1 MMKEIILNAADDV
14 AEAISETVSEMAE
27 EVSEAGASGA
37 STWDII
43 KGYVVEYGLRLLI
56 ALVVLFVGL
65 KLINVLVKRIKT
77 RKALKNMDNSAATML
92 GSFLGIA
99 LKVILFVT
107 VIGILGIPMTSVI
120 TIIGT
125 VSLAI
130 GLALQGSLA
139 NFAGGLMIIIF
150 KPFRLGDFI
159 VNHTD
164 SGVVTDMGVFY
175 TTLTTPDNRVIT
187 VPNSLLSNATVVN
200 YSVSETRRVDLDI
213 AVAYDTDTDIAKRLL
228 LSLGKANPLSLE
240 EPEPFC
246 AVTKHGESAVMLTLR
261 VWCKSADYWNL
272 RFELLENIKKAF
284 EAAGIEIPYNYVNVI
299 EKRK

>member
-1 MMKEIILNAADDV
+1 MMKELILNAADDV

-27 EVSEAGASGA
+27 EVSASGASGA
-37 STWDII
+37 STWDVV
-43 KGYVVEYGLRLLI
+43 KGYIVEYGLRLLI

-65 KLINVLVKRIKT
+65 KLINVLVKRIKK

-150 KPFRLGDFI
+150 KPFKLGDFI
-159 VNHTD
+159 DNHTD

-187 VPNSLLSNATVVN
+187 VPNSLLSNA
-200 YSVSETRRVDLDI
+200 
-213 AVAYDTDTDIAKRLL
+213 
-228 LSLGKANPLSLE
+228 
-240 EPEPFC
+240 
-246 AVTKHGESAVMLTLR
+246 
-261 VWCKSADYWNL
+261 
-272 RFELLENIKKAF
+272 
-284 EAAGIEIPYNYVNVI
+284 
-299 EKRK
+299 